1 MNKSRD
7 EKQTVAQKE
16 TKWLVLKTGTTPLAE
31 RNENTMGKEAKLMT
45 TDSDIILVDTE
56 KEVTGWKEDQRRVR
70 SRSEEER
77 FERNLHSASPI
88 LVMLRAGER
97 CLWCCLKTA
106 TKFLQALGFLLP
118 PSWGGLHSEDAY
130 LGREGLYKETQR
142 GKTST
147 SGNTQHGRGIL
158 SLLKHTQETA
168 WGPYKLTT

>member
-1 MNKSRD
+1 MACLENRD
-7 EKQTVAQKE
+7 YTTGRKE
-16 TKWLVLKTGTTPLAE
+16 WEHHGKGSKTNDH
-31 RNENTMGKEAKLMT
+31 RFRY
-45 TDSDIILVDTE
+45 ILVDTE

-130 LGREGLYKETQR
+130 LGRGGLYKETQR
-142 GKTST
+142 VKTST

-168 WGPYKLTT
+168 WGP